1 MVSGVQRTL
10 DRSTERTYQERTAG
24 ASERRVRTSRLRER
38 EKDLRETDQV
48 SLEKYLGFFLNSG
61 KESDLNG
68 SSMKTL
74 RVCLARTEDLTSCRY
89 SVKWI
94 GGYDIEWQ
102 VFNSKDFGV
111 PQNRERVYTI
121 GHLRANGTRKIFP
134 IQAADGEN
142 CTPIELI
149 GHRDGYHKNLQTYSP
164 DGITETLD
172 TCGGGAESITSH
184 LIGGYADSAHSDGE
198 RLQGDRQPGHDRCF
212 GIDKSV
218 YGEPRPVAN
227 ALTAREDRGV
237 SKQKQTGTA
246 IAYFVGD

>member
-94 GGYDIEWQ
+94 GGGYDIEWQ

-172 TCGGGAESITSH
+172 TCGGGGAESITSH
-184 LIGGYADSAHSDGE
+184 LIGGGTQIAHTLMARDYKGIGNQDMTGVLELINPSTESQDQSQTPLRRE
-198 RLQGDRQPGHDRCF
+198 R
-212 GIDKSV
+212 I
-218 YGEPRPVAN
+218 
-227 ALTAREDRGV
+227 GV
-237 SKQKQTGTA
+237 SVNRNKLGLL
-246 IAYFVGD
+246 